1 MKLQYYEHNVVQHPN
16 YKKLTIFE
24 LGQWLVKA
32 NRSTT
37 YQLVYRVVV
46 LVLTLPVSTATTE
59 RSFSAMNI
67 VKTRLRNKMEDD
79 FLTAFLLVY
88 IEKEIAE
95 KFSTDTIIEDFRDM
109 KERRV
114 PL

>member
-1 MKLQYYEHNVVQHPN
+1 
-16 YKKLTIFE
+16 
-24 LGQWLVKA
+24 
-32 NRSTT
+32 
-37 YQLVYRVVV
+37 
-46 LVLTLPVSTATTE
+46 
-59 RSFSAMNI
+59 
-67 VKTRLRNKMEDD
+67 MEDD

-114 PL
+114 PLW